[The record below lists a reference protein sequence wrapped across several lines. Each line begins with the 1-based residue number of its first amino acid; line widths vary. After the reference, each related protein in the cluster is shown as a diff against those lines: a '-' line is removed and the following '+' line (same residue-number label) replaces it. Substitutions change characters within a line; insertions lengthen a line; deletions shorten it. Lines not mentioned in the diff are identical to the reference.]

1 MAGVSVEITGAS
13 VSQAEQR
20 ITDPHA
26 PYCTSLC
33 GRFRKAPQREPLQIT
48 LSWILPVQDNV
59 CRSIGIVSATI
70 PVYSSRLLPKLRT
83 QPARISVAG
92 MQNRFRA
99 VHLIGGRRRIVCTG
113 SMVDTVARGQGECA
127 QKDCQKLAHTR
138 STFFSHSAPYPDRYA
153 IAQFHNVRRTVK
165 IASNVVASS
174 GQHSSRIAPD
184 TR

>member
-1 MAGVSVEITGAS
+1 M
-13 VSQAEQR
+13 SQAEQR

-33 GRFRKAPQREPLQIT
+33 GRFRKAPQREPVQIT
-48 LSWILPVQDNV
+48 SPWILPVEDSV
-59 CRSIGIVSATI
+59 CRFVRSTDVVSATI
-70 PVYSSRLLPKLRT
+70 PVHASSLSPKLRT